1 MGKGRKTLVL
11 VIAKLRKKYTLKALL
26 NYTKLAKST
35 YYDALKK
42 LSREDKYKGLK
53 TLIHNICNKN
63 HGRYGYRR
71 VTMQLHK
78 QGIKINHKV
87 VMRLMKEE
95 NLTCKVRAK
104 KYKSY
109 RGQEGKV
116 AKNILNRNF
125 KAEKPIECNGN
136 TLILCALLDNE
147 VRSQQIQ
154 EARESEQIPVTGTV
168 EQNDSTDAKVE
179 QIPAAQKEDYGVADF
194 NSKYQPDASYDLKGV
209 DSDISKLD
217 VEKALSDLK
226 KDQVLQQYQFFVGDD
241 AFASTEKL
249 KQVREEENFWL

>member
-1 MGKGRKTLVL
+1 MNISGIRTG
-11 VIAKLRKKYTLKALL
+11 AGF
-26 NYTKLAKST
+26 
-35 YYDALKK
+35 YDYN
-42 LSREDKYKGLK
+42 S
-53 TLIHNICNKN
+53 
-63 HGRYGYRR
+63 
-71 VTMQLHK
+71 
-78 QGIKINHKV
+78 IKI
-87 VMRLMKEE
+87 
-95 NLTCKVRAK
+95 
-104 KYKSY
+104 
-109 RGQEGKV
+109 
-116 AKNILNRNF
+116 
-125 KAEKPIECNGN
+125 
-136 TLILCALLDNE
+136 NE

-194 NSKYQPDASYDLKGV
+194 NAKCV

>member
-1 MGKGRKTLVL
+1 MNISGIRTG
-11 VIAKLRKKYTLKALL
+11 AGF
-26 NYTKLAKST
+26 
-35 YYDALKK
+35 YDYN
-42 LSREDKYKGLK
+42 S
-53 TLIHNICNKN
+53 
-63 HGRYGYRR
+63 
-71 VTMQLHK
+71 
-78 QGIKINHKV
+78 IKI
-87 VMRLMKEE
+87 
-95 NLTCKVRAK
+95 
-104 KYKSY
+104 
-109 RGQEGKV
+109 
-116 AKNILNRNF
+116 
-125 KAEKPIECNGN
+125 
-136 TLILCALLDNE
+136 NE

-179 QIPAAQKEDYGVADF
+179 QILAAQKEDYGVADF

-241 AFASTEKL
+241 AFAYKEKL